1 MGIFILLVVCGLKL
15 VLYDLKQSTD
25 SPAGTVQCTGLY
37 TNEFTFLFTF
47 FDRLCQRQ
55 HTHTSELYNKTKCA
69 YVGLQCWFYQPAY
82 FSLQITMSVLSVS
95 TEHHTRAMNRI
106 EERQVEMSGL
116 HVYRARSPHKH
127 SLLSENGM
135 REKRKRQRIRVREK
149 QVNSMVREAEIDK
162 VLDVL
167 SLNNRQQ
174 LIVNVSCTPQYL
186 FWKSLAW
193 ASKCDV
199 YDYVD
204 LVIIDWYL
212 TLVLKLSMEKSEV
225 GISNVLVQS

>member
-1 MGIFILLVVCGLKL
+1 MGIFIQLVVCGLKL
-15 VLYDLKQSTD
+15 VLYDLRQSTD

-47 FDRLCQRQ
+47 FDRLCQRET
-55 HTHTSELYNKTKCA
+55 THT
-69 YVGLQCWFYQPAY
+69 YVRALQQDKVCTCWSTMLILPEY

-116 HVYRARSPHKH
+116 HVYRAWSPHKH